1 MLDLLPDLFDHYP
14 EQLTL
19 LSSPWRSFGAKPIFF
34 GEVVTVKCFEDNSMV
49 KSELA
54 KPGHGKVLV
63 VDGGGSTRRAL
74 LGDMIALNAYNNGW
88 EGIIING
95 CVRDA
100 GAISAMQIGVQA
112 LGTNPIKTD
121 KKDVG
126 EVNVTIDIAGV
137 SVVPG
142 MMIYADL
149 NGIAVSQQS
158 LDLSILQ

>member
-14 EQLTL
+14 ERLTL
-19 LSSPWRSFGAKPIFF
+19 LTNSWRSFGAKSIFF

-54 KPGHGKVLV
+54 KPGQGKVLV
-63 VDGGGSTRRAL
+63 VDGGGSSRRAL
-74 LGDMIALNAYNNGW
+74 LGDMIALNAYENGW

-95 CVRDA
+95 CVRDV
-100 GAISAMQIGVQA
+100 GTISEIQIGVQA
-112 LGTNPIKTD
+112 LGSNPIKTD

-126 EVNVTIDIAGV
+126 EVNIDIDIAGV
-137 SVVPG
+137 KITPG

-149 NGIAVSQQS
+149 NGIAVSQHP

>member
-1 MLDLLPDLFDHYP
+1 MFDLLPDLFDHYP

-19 LSSPWRSFGAKPIFF
+19 LLNPWRSFGAKSIFY
-34 GEVVTVKCFEDNSMV
+34 GEVVTIKCFEDNSKV

-54 KPGHGKVLV
+54 KKGNGKVLV
-63 VDGGGSTRRAL
+63 VDGGGSCRRAL
-74 LGDMIALNAYNNGW
+74 LGDMIALNAYENGW

-95 CVRDA
+95 CIRDA
-100 GAISAMQIGVQA
+100 GAINAMQIGVQA

-126 EVNVTIDIAGV
+126 EVNVTIEIAGV
-137 SVVPG
+137 NIKSG

-149 NGIAVSQQS
+149 NGIAVSKQV